1 MKKLIKNGDIILDG
15 KLTRKEKE
23 IEAFCKLG
31 FIEEVM
37 SKYKVEDLAELEL
50 ALAFYHAWFT
60 ALEKYFKRE
69 KKL

>member
-31 FIEEVM
+31 FIEELM
-37 SKYKVEDLAELEL
+37 EKHKIMGLEELDLALHT
-50 ALAFYHAWFT
+50 YHTFMLYLT
-60 ALEKYFKRE
+60 EQNEKE